1 MALNLETFAIQTLG
15 CKVNTYESQVII
27 NDLLSNGLVQ
37 VDFDQKADI
46 YIINTCT
53 VTNIADSKSRN
64 MISRANKLNPQAVIV
79 VAGCYAQTSSDEI
92 KEKLKV
98 DILIGNKYKNN
109 LLDLIK
115 EYKKNQKQITK
126 VDNLL
131 LEKEFEETLTS
142 SFEDRTRAFIKIQD
156 GCNFMCSYCTIPF
169 ARGRQRSAK
178 ASNIISQVQDFVKRG
193 FKEIVLT
200 GVNTAGYDDGQT
212 NFYQLLKKIHALPG
226 NFRIR
231 ISSVEPFQITDE
243 IVELITKNQ
252 DRFCN
257 HWHLC
262 IQSGSDAILEKMN
275 RKYSCEQFKTLVNKI
290 RTLSPT
296 ACISTDYIVG
306 FPTETE
312 QDHKTSLEFL
322 KEIKMSSCHIFTY
335 SKRRNTAAA
344 RLKDLNGTIKHNR
357 FLEAEALN
365 KQLYKE
371 YLTQF
376 INKEIEVIFE
386 KYENGVYIGKSSEYS
401 KVLVRT
407 DKPNLLN
414 QFIKVKVKQVFNN
427 ELICELL

>member
-1 MALNLETFAIQTLG
+1 MNLETFAIQTLG

-27 NDLLSNGLVQ
+27 NDLLSNGLIQ
-37 VDFDQKADI
+37 VDFNQKADI

-64 MISRANKLNPQAVIV
+64 MISRANKLNPNAVIV
-79 VAGCYAQTSSDEI
+79 VAGCYAQTSSAEI

-109 LLDLIK
+109 LIDLINDYKSHQK
-115 EYKKNQKQITK
+115 EIVK

-131 LEKEFEETLTS
+131 VEKEFEETLTS

-178 ASNIISQVQDFVKRG
+178 ADNIIKQVKDFVERG

-200 GVNTAGYDDGQT
+200 GVNTAGYDDGET

-243 IVELITKNQ
+243 IIELITLNQ

-262 IQSGSDAILEKMN
+262 LQSGSDAILDKMN
-275 RKYSCEQFKTLVNKI
+275 RKYSCEQFMTLVKKI
-290 RTLSPT
+290 RKLSPT

-312 QDHKTSLEFL
+312 ADHKKSLQFL
-322 KEIKMSSCHIFTY
+322 KDVGMSFCHIFTY
-335 SKRRNTAAA
+335 SKRKNTAAA

-357 FLEAEALN
+357 FIEAETLN
-365 KQLYKE
+365 KQLYKD
-371 YLTQF
+371 YLSQF
-376 INKEIEVIFE
+376 INQEIEVIFE
-386 KYENGVYIGKSSEYS
+386 KYENGVYVGKSSEYS

-407 DKPNLLN
+407 NQEGLVN

-427 ELICELL
+427 ELICELI

>member
-1 MALNLETFAIQTLG
+1 MNLETFAIQTLG

-27 NDLLSNGLVQ
+27 NDLLSNGLIQ
-37 VDFDQKADI
+37 VDFNQKADI

-64 MISRANKLNPQAVIV
+64 MISRANKLNPNAVIV
-79 VAGCYAQTSSDEI
+79 VAGCYAQTSSAEI

-109 LLDLIK
+109 LIDLINDYKSHQK
-115 EYKKNQKQITK
+115 EIVK

-131 LEKEFEETLTS
+131 VEKEFEETLTS

-178 ASNIISQVQDFVKRG
+178 ADNIIKQVKDFVERG

-200 GVNTAGYDDGQT
+200 GVNTAGYDDGET

-243 IVELITKNQ
+243 IIELITLNQ

-262 IQSGSDAILEKMN
+262 LQSGSDAILDKMN
-275 RKYSCEQFKTLVNKI
+275 RKYSCEQFMTLVKKI
-290 RTLSPT
+290 RKLSPT

-312 QDHKTSLEFL
+312 ADHKKSLQFL
-322 KEIKMSSCHIFTY
+322 KDVGMSFCHIFTY
-335 SKRRNTAAA
+335 SKRKNTAAA

-357 FLEAEALN
+357 FIEAETLN
-365 KQLYKE
+365 KQLYKD
-371 YLTQF
+371 YLSQF
-376 INKEIEVIFE
+376 INQEIEVIFE
-386 KYENGVYIGKSSEYS
+386 KYENGVYVGKSSEYS

-407 DKPNLLN
+407 NQEGLVN
-414 QFIKVKVKQVFNN
+414 QFIKVKVRQVFNN
-427 ELICELL
+427 ELICELI